1 MELRREGMSYTSDT
15 VAELRREYPDAEL
28 VMIMG
33 TDMLLSFE
41 TWHEWREILAEAS
54 LAVLPREAGDIE
66 SIESAAERMRRE
78 YGAVI
83 YVLDVAPLPMSS
95 SQMRELLVN
104 RQGAD
109 ELDGQVYARI
119 IKTRDY
125 GAKPQFDWLRRQVYT
140 NWLKPTRVPHVAGCE
155 SEAVKLALRWGED
168 TGDAAEAGILHD
180 ITKKFT
186 LPEQLKLAEKYGIVF
201 DALERENVKLTHAIT
216 GAALS
221 RDLFGVTERVYGAIR
236 WHTTGRPDMT
246 LLEKIIYLADYI
258 EPTRDF
264 DGVEPLR
271 ALAYEDIDA
280 AMALGLR
287 MSLDELAAN
296 GIVPHSDSH
305 RGAEVV
311 RKGKVMHL
319 FGGTARTASTA
330 LPAIVRVTTGATKT
344 IQTAIRPRRI
354 PGLRRLR
361 RRPEGGDRLSSA
373 RTDGTE
379 GEESYLRRL
388 RLRGLCRRPRVR
400 PPV

>member
-1 MELRREGMSYTSDT
+1 MRLAFYGGSFNPPHPAHVRACRLACERLRPDKLLVIPAAIPPHKPLPGGSPDAEERMLLTRIAFRGEPEAEVSDMELKRSGRSYTSDT
-15 VAELRREYPDAEL
+15 VRELRALYPDAEL

-41 TWHEWREILAEAS
+41 TWHEWRDILAGAS
-54 LAVLPREAGDIE
+54 LAVLPRDVGDIG
-66 SIESAAERMRRE
+66 SIEREAERMRRE

-83 YVLDVAPLPMSS
+83 YVLDVSPMPMSS
-95 SQMRELLVN
+95 SQMRELLST

-109 ELDGQVYARI
+109 ELDGEVYARI

-125 GAKPQFDWLRRQVYT
+125 GAKPQFDWLRQQVYE
-140 NWLKPTRVPHVAGCE
+140 NWLKPKRVPHVAGCE
-155 SEAVKLALRWGED
+155 REAVKLAERWGED
-168 TGDAAEAGILHD
+168 PGDAAEAGILHD

-221 RDLFGVTERVYGAIR
+221 RDLFGVTDRVYGAIR

-264 DGVEPLR
+264 EGVEPLR

-296 GIVPHSDSH
+296 GIVPHSDSIEAL
-305 RGAEVV
+305 RWY
-311 RKGKVMHL
+311 GKD
-319 FGGTARTASTA
+319 
-330 LPAIVRVTTGATKT
+330 K
-344 IQTAIRPRRI
+344 
-354 PGLRRLR
+354 
-361 RRPEGGDRLSSA
+361 
-373 RTDGTE
+373 
-379 GEESYLRRL
+379 
-388 RLRGLCRRPRVR
+388 
-400 PPV
+400 